1 MLKQLNSNFYA
12 VYTVSNRQLKGDVYL
27 DAKID
32 KDRYKLRRWIQ
43 ALLADRE
50 VIISWTEDG
59 INYTMIGTTKVSPSE
74 GYSNLPTDLPTVKC
88 NINGVEVDEP
98 QFIAFHCVP
107 GREIATVDIDHI
119 TKFIVSIDGLVELTQ
134 QALRDENK

>member
-1 MLKQLNSNFYA
+1 MLQQLNSNSYA
-12 VYTVSNRQLKGDVYL
+12 TYTVSNRQPKGDNYL

-50 VIISWTEDG
+50 VIVFWTEDDTD
-59 INYTMIGTTKVSPSE
+59 YMMIGTTKVNSGE
-74 GYSNLPTDLPTVKC
+74 GYGNLPTDLPTVKC
-88 NINGVEVDEP
+88 NINGTMVDEP

-119 TKFIVSIDGLVELTQ
+119 TKFIVSIDGLVELTHQ
-134 QALRDENK
+134 TLRNENK